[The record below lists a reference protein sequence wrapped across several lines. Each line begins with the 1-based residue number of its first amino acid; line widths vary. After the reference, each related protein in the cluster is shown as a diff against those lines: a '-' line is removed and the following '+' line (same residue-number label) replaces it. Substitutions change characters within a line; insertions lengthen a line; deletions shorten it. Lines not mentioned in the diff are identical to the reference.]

1 MSEAKA
7 PRFSDEAVEIL
18 VQQVRSRQE
27 VFYPSD
33 GRRMPRQ
40 TLRQAWD
47 EVALNV
53 NARTEIIRTGLQC
66 RKKFNDLTRTAR
78 DKLAHKPRKKSC
90 IQDLTQMEQEALE
103 IMWTGSRRRMQS
115 DIAGGQLAQGLY
127 HYLGSGMQEMDGEQL
142 TGNALSPPAAAFQ
155 YASGGFG
162 DGRDGHSTG
171 YTQGDSFGDGAQ
183 KPGLAGRRVS
193 GACDRRGSSD
203 SSTADGG
210 EDVEFSGPAF
220 KRKIFH
226 VHHQLLEALD
236 SVSRSCLTLSERMEE
251 SVAALGGLL
260 PQGLGT
266 LQTTVER
273 VVSSANAAATTPDRQ
288 PAAPALASLIEAQTG
303 AIQALACTVSS
314 GLERLGVHIDRG
326 FGRVAHLLQSA
337 APQAGAASRSPC
349 GGGTARVADP
359 AFSRGGSAPIPSAV
373 PQATTAPQPGRG
385 RDRPAVTT
393 AMIVQPTAKSL
404 QTRPLRDRRP

>member
-27 VFYPSD
+27 IFYPSD

-103 IMWTGSRRRMQS
+103 IMWTGSRRRAQS
-115 DIAGGQLAQGLY
+115 DIAGGPLVHGLY
-127 HYLGSGMQEMDGEQL
+127 HYVGSSMPEMEGDPHL
-142 TGNALSPPAAAFQ
+142 ARNALPPTVAFQ
-155 YASGGFG
+155 YVDGGFG
-162 DGRDGHSTG
+162 GGRIGHSMG
-171 YTQGDSFGDGAQ
+171 FTQGDPFMDSDQ
-183 KPGLAGRRVS
+183 KPSLLGRTAAGRVS
-193 GACDRRGSSD
+193 RRGSSD

-210 EDVEFSGPAF
+210 TEDVEFSGPAF

-236 SVSRSCLTLSERMEE
+236 SLSRSCLTLSERMEE
-251 SVAALGGLL
+251 SVATLGDLL

-273 VVSSANAAATTPDRQ
+273 MVNSADAATATCAQEPI
-288 PAAPALASLIEAQTG
+288 ALAPLIEAQTG

-314 GLERLGVHIDRG
+314 SLERLGMHIDRG
-326 FGRVAHLLQSA
+326 FGRVAHLLQSTT
-337 APQAGAASRSPC
+337 PLASAQPRLCSRD
-349 GGGTARVADP
+349 GTERVAD
-359 AFSRGGSAPIPSAV
+359 SAHSQGDGTSIPKAI
-373 PQATTAPQPGRG
+373 PQPAPAPRP
-385 RDRPAVTT
+385 DRQQDQPAEMTT
-393 AMIVQPTAKSL
+393 MIVQPAAKPL
-404 QTRPLRDRRP
+404 KARPLRDRRP